1 MKDYLFNYYLS
12 WFLKDIRG
20 INRLNNEIAGN
31 NYLTSELLQEL
42 IDEMQ
47 PVSDAALEQLVQGS
61 AEMTAMI
68 NKLTPKMGAEAA
80 KSYVT
85 QLYKTQK
92 YSDQIL
98 NSGSLTEQKTLI
110 DAIQNGINIYD
121 PTQFNDFIA
130 LAGNNTGLFTNM
142 GQGYTS
148 TMNGLVQNVIG
159 SATGETYARM
169 RGYNNLTGSGLTF
182 NALKES
188 TDLTPEDIKKAAEE
202 ATGDYTNNVNNTL
215 KQIQENELE
224 NASTWLA
231 AIYEQIGYWGD
242 VLAVLLKGL
251 GAVLGAKLIGGIG
264 KSILGIGGKSGGVGI
279 GAALTKFAG
288 TGVGYNLMGSGAA
301 LGINNVA
308 AATAAGA
315 AGVAAGG
322 VMAVKGG
329 IDVYNDFAN
338 NKVSGKT
345 ALSGA
350 GAVAGVAG
358 AGLLLASNPVGWAV
372 LAGGAIAM
380 IARSIWEATEEYNN
394 SMLPAME
401 KYTKKIEEEM
411 NVKKAQQQQTYDDIS
426 ILQTKLKKVTD
437 AEDAKRLIIEAGIAT
452 EKELKD
458 AKYDDIQA
466 LQDLTDAYLRA
477 KKDFDKTSN
486 EIETELKTADAS
498 DRSKYADASKSTF
511 SYIQNTFGNKAYAD
525 LNNDERQ
532 VVVKTLEAVYDD
544 IKTNNKYDQL
554 NDNEKKIYD
563 KMKQYTSDFEKGT
576 LLHNWDAIDSI
587 IDEIGWHKTEFNTM
601 IEDMAYSGNTLQS
614 HFSVESAAGA
624 RRNMGISDDDIYLT
638 RDINAASVALDRARQ
653 SGISDEAAQSYL
665 NEFKKATLYYDL
677 EDVPEKTRKI
687 IKEIMKEHN
696 ISKYRSGLPYV
707 PYDDYPALLHEGEA
721 VITAATANELR
732 NLVDAYRESNNEN
745 INFEAA
751 IQNQTTVLVNKLNE
765 VISTIEQINSPFG
778 SSSSV
783 VSEMSKSMSILD
795 NMKYMRSTKSFN

>member
-1 MKDYLFNYYLS
+1 
-12 WFLKDIRG
+12 
-20 INRLNNEIAGN
+20 
-31 NYLTSELLQEL
+31 
-42 IDEMQ
+42 
-47 PVSDAALEQLVQGS
+47 
-61 AEMTAMI
+61 
-68 NKLTPKMGAEAA
+68 
-80 KSYVT
+80 
-85 QLYKTQK
+85 
-92 YSDQIL
+92 
-98 NSGSLTEQKTLI
+98 
-110 DAIQNGINIYD
+110 
-121 PTQFNDFIA
+121 
-130 LAGNNTGLFTNM
+130 
-142 GQGYTS
+142 
-148 TMNGLVQNVIG
+148 
-159 SATGETYARM
+159 
-169 RGYNNLTGSGLTF
+169 
-182 NALKES
+182 
-188 TDLTPEDIKKAAEE
+188 
-202 ATGDYTNNVNNTL
+202 
-215 KQIQENELE
+215 
-224 NASTWLA
+224 
-231 AIYEQIGYWGD
+231 
-242 VLAVLLKGL
+242 
-251 GAVLGAKLIGGIG
+251 
-264 KSILGIGGKSGGVGI
+264 
-279 GAALTKFAG
+279 
-288 TGVGYNLMGSGAA
+288 MGSGAA